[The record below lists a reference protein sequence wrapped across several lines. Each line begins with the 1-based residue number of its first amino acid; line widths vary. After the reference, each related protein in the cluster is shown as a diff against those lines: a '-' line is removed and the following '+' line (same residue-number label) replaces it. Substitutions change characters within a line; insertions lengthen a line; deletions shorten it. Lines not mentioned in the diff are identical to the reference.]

1 MSVSGLIQGVP
12 ASIQHCNLH
21 AKQARQGMQNHI
33 FTPCRPFKHADK
45 VLPVTNWRV
54 VIIIQAIFTP
64 QGDLLVF
71 PDLISMMTHV
81 DHHLSSQISAREVW
95 RIMIQKLPQLTYTPE
110 CMKHAIATGMGLKY
124 EYYTN
129 VQLKRHAKP
138 SAPVLSSNLCK

>member
-1 MSVSGLIQGVP
+1 
-12 ASIQHCNLH
+12 
-21 AKQARQGMQNHI
+21 MQNHI
-33 FTPCRPFKHADK
+33 FTPCRPFKHTDK

-64 QGDLLVF
+64 QGGLLVF

-81 DHHLSSQISAREVW
+81 DHHLSSQISAREVR
-95 RIMIQKLPQLTYTPE
+95 RIMIRKLPQLTYTPE
-110 CMKHAIATGMGLKY
+110 CMKHAIATGTGLKY

-138 SAPVLSSNLCK
+138 STPVLSSNLCKQKQRSAVQP